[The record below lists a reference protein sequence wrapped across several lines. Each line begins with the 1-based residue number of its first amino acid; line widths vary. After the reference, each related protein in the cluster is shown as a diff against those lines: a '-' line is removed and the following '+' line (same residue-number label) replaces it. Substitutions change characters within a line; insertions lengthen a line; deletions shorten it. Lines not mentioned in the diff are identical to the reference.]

1 MEAKNFP
8 DIKPNRA
15 LVKVAVN
22 NFMLFALGRAM
33 QSLSH
38 NDPLIQNEVRTWPEN
53 FSLVLGVPPKGN
65 QMSVRSVGNGRLR
78 SMGKQ
83 INPEDAEVSIQVKSV
98 HSGFR
103 MLTGQLGPDAA
114 YAQHAMSAKGDLS
127 YTVSV
132 VRVLDIVE
140 AYLFPSFIAKNLMKS
155 LPPIPFWRKHLLR
168 LKTYTLGL
176 LFGI

>member
-1 MEAKNFP
+1 METKNFP
-8 DIKPNRA
+8 DIKPGRA
-15 LVKVAVN
+15 FGKVIVN
-22 NFMLFALGRAM
+22 NVMLFALGRAM

-38 NDPLIQNEVRTWPEN
+38 SDPLIQAEVRAWPEN

-65 QMSVRSVGNGRLR
+65 QMSVRSIGNGHLI
-78 SMGKQ
+78 SMGKKIKPQ
-83 INPEDAEVSIQVKSV
+83 DADVAIQVKSV

-132 VRVLDIVE
+132 VRVLDTVE